1 MGGGLL
7 PGPRTGLDDAG
18 AVDAGTLA
26 RIGSPAPGAV
36 GAGAK
41 GSGSEMPA
49 ESLADAIVS
58 YAVHR
63 LGHHVPDGQ
72 CFALVDQALREA
84 GARSAADFGPVVP
97 DGDYVWG
104 TEVTLASLRRGD
116 IVQFRDYTCQT
127 VVVAEVSEGTRTD
140 ERLEGR
146 LHHTA
151 IVEEVGADGVVT
163 VLEQNNPAG
172 APVVRTTLFF
182 RSGQTGSEGRTT
194 TVTVSGT
201 LWFFRPQPQ

>member
-1 MGGGLL
+1 MGGSLP
-7 PGPRTGLDDAG
+7 PGPRTGLHDAG
-18 AVDAGTLA
+18 AIDDGTLA
-26 RIGSPAPGAV
+26 RIGSPSPGAV
-36 GAGAK
+36 GAK
-41 GSGSEMPA
+41 GSTSKTAG
-49 ESLADAIVS
+49 ESLAEAIVS

-63 LGHHVPDGQ
+63 LGHPVGDGQ
-72 CFALVDQALREA
+72 CFALADLALRDA
-84 GARSAADFGPVVP
+84 SARSAADYGPVVP

-127 VVVAEVSEGTRTD
+127 VVVTESVEGTRTD

-151 IVEEVGADGVVT
+151 IVEEVGADGAVT

-182 RSGQTGSEGRTT
+182 RSGQSGSDGRTT
-194 TVTVSGT
+194 TVTVGGT